1 MISPDYVQLKCSF
14 CGKLASEVER
24 LLEGPNVYI
33 CNECI
38 RYGIEFL
45 ENPGQKATETLS
57 KPVEIKNF
65 LDEYVIGQDNA
76 KKALAVA
83 VYNHYKRI
91 QNPSSNIQKSNIMLI
106 GPTGVGKTYTVQT
119 LAKFLDVPLAIVDAT
134 AMTEAGYV
142 GEDVETMFQ
151 TLLINAN
158 GDEDAASRGI
168 IYIDEIDKKARKSGA
183 NPSITRDV
191 SGEGVQ
197 QALLKLIEGSVVNVQ
212 PVGQRKH
219 PGQQYIRLDTRNILF
234 VLGGA
239 FNGLAELIAEQHE
252 NCNVGFLT
260 DKISKENINKNYLSK
275 VTHKDLVKFGLIPE
289 LVGRVPVVVTLDE
302 LTIEDLIKIL
312 SVPKHS
318 ITQQYQELLKMDNIN
333 LKFEE
338 AALKH
343 IAATAMS
350 EGTGARGLRS
360 IVENIMM
367 DTMFF
372 APSEEITECLV
383 SIENEIIKVTR
394 FKS

>member
-1 MISPDYVQLKCSF
+1 MISPDYQQLKCSF
-14 CGKLASEVER
+14 CGKSASEVSR
-24 LLEGPNVYI
+24 LLEGPNVCI

-38 RYGIEFL
+38 LYGVAFL
-45 ENPGQKATETLS
+45 DNPGRKAQNANP

-65 LDEYVIGQDNA
+65 LDEYVIGQDRA

-83 VYNHYKRI
+83 IYNHYKRI
-91 QNPSSNIQKSNIMLI
+91 QNPSSSIQKSNIMLI
-106 GPTGVGKTYTVQT
+106 GPSGVGKTYAIQT

-142 GEDVETMFQ
+142 GEDVETMLQ

-158 GDEDAASRGI
+158 GDEEAASRGI
-168 IYIDEIDKKARKSGA
+168 VYIDEIDKKARKSGA

-197 QALLKLIEGSVVNVQ
+197 QALLKLIEGSVINVQ
-212 PVGQRKH
+212 PVGRRKH

-239 FNGLAELIAEQHE
+239 FNGLAELIAEEQE

-260 DKISKENINKNYLSK
+260 IKVSKGDLDKKYLK
-275 VTHKDLVKFGLIPE
+275 HVTHKNLVKYGLIPE
-289 LVGRVPVVVTLDE
+289 LVGRVPILVTLDE
-302 LTIEDLIKIL
+302 LSIEDLIKIL
-312 SVPKHS
+312 TIPKHS
-318 ITQQYQELLKMDNIN
+318 LVQQYQELLSMDGIN

-338 AALKH
+338 NALKH
-343 IAATAMS
+343 IAEKAMS

-360 IVENIMM
+360 IMENIML
-367 DTMFF
+367 DTMFS
-372 APSEEITECLV
+372 APSEEVNECSVIL
-383 SIENEIIKVTR
+383 ENEIIKVTR
-394 FKS
+394 R